1 MFIKPNQFVIPT
13 EQRDYSEWHRGRT
26 SYALWYLL
34 LDQVKHAEIIKQ
46 LDQIR
51 HQFSDCLIKSSNRQY
66 HITLYIGGFLTCD
79 ESIYNDDFPQSL
91 FVKQQQ
97 QLESLNLSHSITLKL
112 TAVNSFESAL
122 FVQVSD
128 SLHQLTSIR
137 SVLRLAQHTE
147 VAAQTY
153 CAHITLGLYAQKV
166 MGQDVLQ
173 RLDACA
179 ALDVELEFDQIHFGY
194 YSAQTLQGP
203 LHSLYCFNL
212 E

>member
-26 SYALWYLL
+26 RYALWYLL
-34 LDQVKHAEIIKQ
+34 LDQVKHAEIIK
-46 LDQIR
+46 
-51 HQFSDCLIKSSNRQY
+51 
-66 HITLYIGGFLTCD
+66 
-79 ESIYNDDFPQSL
+79 
-91 FVKQQQ
+91 

-128 SLHQLTSIR
+128 SLHQLISIR
-137 SVLRLAQHTE
+137 SALRLAQHTE

>member
-13 EQRDYSEWHRGRT
+13 EQGDYSEWHRGRT
-26 SYALWYLL
+26 RYALWYLL

-66 HITLYIGGFLTCD
+66 HITLYIGGF
-79 ESIYNDDFPQSL
+79 
-91 FVKQQQ
+91 
-97 QLESLNLSHSITLKL
+97 
-112 TAVNSFESAL
+112 
-122 FVQVSD
+122 VQVSD

-137 SVLRLAQHTE
+137 SALRLAQHTE